1 MGMHKALRNFTKALE
16 HKKDSH
22 YAANGIGMV
31 FARRGKLDFAR
42 RTFQSVMQH
51 HAMAGDPSVFINLGH
66 TYLLSGGDNAR
77 KAIAL
82 YERAKRLRPNDLGIR
97 LYLAKAHFR
106 LKEFDRCAGVLGD
119 ATQIWPDDLLLRFNL
134 AISLESFGVHL
145 VSEERKIKR
154 VVGMDNG
161 MNQMSH
167 AVQLLSSA
175 ARLFQY
181 VYTQWVGMSND
192 ERTRF
197 VEVRSASD
205 DLIDEMLSASAHKL
219 YCKDIQGKAQEELI
233 QLQARRADIERI
245 MQENAG
251 FEEEEQRRQQEQKEN
266 EKLSNQ
272 EHLDEDNDA
281 ANRLQEKAKRIDLGK
296 NLEQRADK
304 KVPKQKKP
312 KDKQTMHSRP
322 QGNDGPEV
330 SGANIG
336 KE

>member
-1 MGMHKALRNFTKALE
+1 MGK
-16 HKKDSH
+16 
-22 YAANGIGMV
+22 
-31 FARRGKLDFAR
+31 
-42 RTFQSVMQH
+42 
-51 HAMAGDPSVFINLGH
+51 
-66 TYLLSGGDNAR
+66 
-77 KAIAL
+77 
-82 YERAKRLRPNDLGIR
+82 PNDLTIR
-97 LYLAKAHFR
+97 LYLANAHFG
-106 LKEFDRCAGVLGD
+106 LKEYERCTGVLGD

-272 EHLDEDNDA
+272 EHLDEDNDRA
-281 ANRLQEKAKRIDLGK
+281 KDLEERLSVL
-296 NLEQRADK
+296 
-304 KVPKQKKP
+304 
-312 KDKQTMHSRP
+312 T
-322 QGNDGPEV
+322 
-330 SGANIG
+330 
-336 KE
+336 